1 MRDRMRQEMLEDP
14 QLYEKVQILE
24 EDDTEFA
31 QAVFRRLIQAVVGT
45 PLVDFQTVE
54 DSGGDEYT
62 QEDIEYLFSYRETVM
77 KKLEIRNRR
86 SYMARKGRLSEN
98 GAS

>member
-1 MRDRMRQEMLEDP
+1 MRQEMLEDP

-31 QAVFRRLIQAVVGT
+31 QAVFRRLIQTVAGT

>member
-31 QAVFRRLIQAVVGT
+31 QAVFRRLIQTVVGT

-86 SYMARKGRLSEN
+86 SYMARKVRLSEN

>member
-1 MRDRMRQEMLEDP
+1 MRQEMLEDP